1 VNRSEEFVYDICR
14 RSFLSLWS
22 CASPQGKG
30 GKELCDVL
38 IVCDPDVIV
47 VSVKE
52 VGLGDSGDISTDW
65 ERWSRRAIDD
75 SAKQIYGAERWLKSA
90 NRVVKSDG
98 TDGLPLPDLQKR
110 RLHRVAVALGSRGRA
125 PIKYG
130 DLGKGFVHVFDE
142 SSFYSV
148 LRELDTISDFVEYLT
163 AKEAYSSS
171 GKKIVFEGTEEDLL
185 AIYLHAGRK
194 FPQEYDLV
202 VVGDDLWRALREKP
216 EYQAKN
222 AADHDSYF
230 WDRMIEVFS
239 RGEPEIGPSL
249 SEAEIAIR
257 VMAREGRFARR
268 LLGSS
273 FKEFFED
280 RTIRSRAFV
289 SPSGVVYVFLAVPHG
304 TDGEFLQAE
313 LGNRCF
319 VARGLNQQSLTVVGI
334 GTEYFEGDDSSA
346 LFMCYLHKEDWSL
359 EDDAN
364 VKAMQSELGY
374 FVKPRLT
381 SRHEDEYP
389 TSRDS
394 RGRRTSP

>member
-1 VNRSEEFVYDICR
+1 VNRSEELVYNICR

-22 CASPQGKG
+22 YACPQGKG

-38 IVCDPDVIV
+38 IVCDPDVLVI
-47 VSVKE
+47 SVKE
-52 VGLGDSGDISTDW
+52 IGLGDSGDISTDW
-65 ERWSRRAIDD
+65 ERWSKRAIDA
-75 SAKQIYGAERWLKSA
+75 SAKQIYGAERWLKFA
-90 NRVVKSDG
+90 KRVVKSDG

-110 RLHRVAVALGSRGRA
+110 RLHRIAVALGSEGRA

-148 LRELDTISDFVEYLT
+148 LRELDTISDFVEYLA
-163 AKEAYSSS
+163 AKEDYSAS

-194 FPQEYDLV
+194 FPQEYDLT
-202 VVGDDLWRALREKP
+202 VVGDNLWRALRDKP
-216 EYQAKN
+216 EYKAKN
-222 AADHDSYF
+222 AANNDSYF
-230 WDRMIEVFS
+230 WDRLIEVLS

-257 VMAREGRFARR
+257 VMAREDRFARR

-273 FKEFFED
+273 FREFLED
-280 RTIRSRAFV
+280 RTSRSRIFV

-304 TDGEFLQAE
+304 TEIEFLEAE

-319 VARGLNQQSLTVVGI
+319 VARGLNQQSPTVVGI
-334 GTEYFEGDDSSA
+334 GTEYFEDNDSSA
-346 LFMCYLHKEDWSL
+346 LFLCYLHKEGWSL
-359 EDDAN
+359 EDDAHM
-364 VKAMQSELGY
+364 KEMQSELGY
-374 FVKPRLT
+374 FVKPRLI

-389 TSRDS
+389 T
-394 RGRRTSP
+394 